1 MVDRLALPEGVC
13 EQSVSIDIF
22 NTGIF
27 KKNNN
32 VFEYYIFEFYIDILV
47 SKRMID

>member
-22 NTGIF
+22 NIGTL
-27 KKNNN
+27 KNNN

>member
-27 KKNNN
+27 KK
-32 VFEYYIFEFYIDILV
+32 YILSLNTIIL
-47 SKRMID
+47 